1 MNFPIDYL
9 YRLVDRG
16 GAGLSCDAQ
25 GVALGS
31 AELARLHLEE
41 GCVRRCE
48 VRSPEGLGQ
57 ILKTAYGPQP
67 DAVVQR
73 LHRGLRRT
81 AAWLESGD
89 LCQAG
94 VEAVMLRVPDLNST
108 GVAKLAELAD
118 LEKRGASWEDQ
129 PRLPA
134 GQTGGGQWTTDGGVS
149 GSASASEPPPLSPPS
164 SVLAPV
170 PSTSPPERANPEP
183 KLDFGLYHPGQDDPH
198 FTLIGGPQEEEDEEP
213 SYRSNGPPEEIATLQ
228 EMFPGL
234 KEHPLATAVMAP
246 LDHFIGFSAVA
257 DAMNLATTENIYRS
271 LVSQIKAIDPHFI
284 DYELFPAGGIAGLS
298 WEGRANLVNDL
309 LMKRASALYK
319 IRHDPSQLQVE
330 TLKFLRKAVDAA
342 YAEGVEKFR
351 AGRLKVRLSDNEAIG
366 NFVDRDVRTQLR
378 ELYNEYS
385 ISYEKG
391 QNVIINN
398 RDPNT
403 LSDPS
408 SYRIP
413 DARIGNVSF
422 DRTIGVKTEK
432 TPQVR
437 DFFDADSKPIGVV
450 IVMPT
455 QVNKDG
461 AFYIPRPSTARK
473 YSYVAPI

>member
-108 GVAKLAELAD
+108 GVAKLAALAD
-118 LEKRGASWEDQ
+118 LEKRNASWEDQ

-134 GQTGGGQWTTDGGVS
+134 GQADGGQWTTGGG
-149 GSASASEPPPLSPPS
+149 GSATASAPTPVSPPLSNPASVQLTPP
-164 SVLAPV
+164 PK
-170 PSTSPPERANPEP
+170 RAEP
-183 KLDFGLYHPGQDDPH
+183 KPTLDDGVYRPGQDDPR
-198 FTLIGGPQEEEDEEP
+198 FTLIGEPQEEPYEEP
-213 SYRSNGPPEEIATLQ
+213 SYRSNGPPEDVSTLQ

-246 LDHFIGFSAVA
+246 LDHFIGFSSMA
-257 DAMNLATTENIYRS
+257 DQVGRLAQARIYQS
-271 LVSQIKAIDPHFI
+271 LLNEIKAIDPKYNDFA
-284 DYELFPAGGIAGLS
+284 YFPPGGFAGLPQADRNRIVDS
-298 WEGRANLVNDL
+298 T
-309 LMKRASALYK
+309 LMDRASAYY
-319 IRHDPSQLQVE
+319 RVRGDARPLQIE
-330 TLKFLRKAVDAA
+330 TLKFLRKTVDKAVTDAIQA
-342 YAEGVEKFR
+342 DH
-351 AGRLKVRLSDNEAIG
+351 AGILTPRLSRQEAIG
-366 NFVDRDVRTQLR
+366 NFVDKVVRGQLKY
-378 ELYNEYS
+378 LYNEHY
-385 ISYEKG
+385 IPYGVGK
-391 QNVIINN
+391 NIRINN
-398 RDPNT
+398 RDYDT
-403 LSDPS
+403 S
-408 SYRIP
+408 SSRKNYVIP
-413 DARIGNVSF
+413 DARIADTAF
-422 DRTIGVKTEK
+422 DWTIRMKKGSDAQIKG
-432 TPQVR
+432 
-437 DFFDADSKPIGVV
+437 FFAADSKPIGVV
-450 IVMPT
+450 IIRPS
-455 QVNKDG
+455 QIDPNGG
-461 AFYIPRPSTARK
+461 AYYIPRPTYIRGR
-473 YSYVAPI
+473 